1 MDEDSNSPERFRLP
15 KSFGESDDPVEGN
28 PFPTEDRAHQV
39 WSDATREAQA
49 EICRINADASMTL
62 TRENAD
68 AWAPTLIVA
77 KFDVWAKRG
86 VQVVWTDDA
95 AREYGW
101 TRARSVRS

>member
-49 EICRINADASMTL
+49 EILPHQRRRVDDPD
-62 TRENAD
+62 TRERRR
-68 AWAPTLIVA
+68 WAPTLTALKVNWILVPC
-77 KFDVWAKRG
+77 F
-86 VQVVWTDDA
+86 QVLRPGEQLQVKWRPQRD
-95 AREYGW
+95 
-101 TRARSVRS
+101 S